1 MMSSHTLRVLSSIAS
16 RSSRAARQSTCNV
29 TNISRAAFSAQP
41 EAALTPGIGLGK
53 TSTGLVG
60 LEVDHDAVPKMIT
73 KYQALLDKLAA
84 SDMPPTSQYRIN
96 VEKIARYRI
105 AAAQN
110 NLDDPEAVEELCNCG
125 QVEELVVQAD
135 NEMKVMDMYLRNR
148 WWELVKPVDIEYNPS
163 DEDGGHGDVEW
174 GDTPDGEKK

>member
-1 MMSSHTLRVLSSIAS
+1 
-16 RSSRAARQSTCNV
+16 
-29 TNISRAAFSAQP
+29 
-41 EAALTPGIGLGK
+41 
-53 TSTGLVG
+53 
-60 LEVDHDAVPKMIT
+60 MII

-84 SDMPPTSQYRIN
+84 SDMPPTAQYRIN

-105 AAAQN
+105 AAAQE
-110 NLDDPEAVEELCNCG
+110 NLDDPEKVEELCNCG

-163 DEDGGHGDVEW
+163 DDDGGHGDVEW
-174 GDTPDGEKK
+174 GDTPDEGEKK